1 MPQIVKHDIGKRGYH
16 RVPLYKNGKKYKY
29 LVSRLVAEHFIPNP
43 HNLPEVDHIDTDL
56 NNNCVWNLRWVTHIE
71 NMNNEISI
79 YKRSQIKN
87 IKGKEVAVYKNGDLI
102 NKYIS
107 FSNLSKNS
115 MNDFGFIITRS
126 RIRNIIDTENNFNGY
141 YFRSV

>member
-1 MPQIVKHDIGKRGYH
+1 MILENVDTIEFRFIKM
-16 RVPLYKNGKKYKY
+16 VKYKY

-71 NMNNEISI
+71 NMNNEISM

-115 MNDFGFIITRS
+115 MNDFGFKITRS
-126 RIRNIIDTENNFNGY
+126 RIHNIIDTENNFNGY